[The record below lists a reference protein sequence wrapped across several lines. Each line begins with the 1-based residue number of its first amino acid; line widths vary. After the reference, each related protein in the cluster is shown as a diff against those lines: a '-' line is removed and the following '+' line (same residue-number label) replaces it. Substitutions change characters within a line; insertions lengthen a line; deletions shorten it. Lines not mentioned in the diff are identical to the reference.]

1 MFQISLENF
10 FKTKFYLYHYLRL
23 QSSEIEDWPYYELE
37 YTLENLKD
45 FLEKKKKG
53 EEEENDKY
61 KNDSSYR
68 KQKTDVGKSIN
79 TPKMPSAPR
88 ISAPSFRAPKKF

>member
-1 MFQISLENF
+1 LFQISLENF

-45 FLEKKKKG
+45 FLEKKKKH
-53 EEEENDKY
+53 EDEENDKH
-61 KNDSSYR
+61 KNNSSFS
-68 KQKTDVGKSIN
+68 KQKSDMNRSIN
-79 TPKMPSAPR
+79 TPKMPSTPR
-88 ISAPSFRAPKKF
+88 LSTPSLRAPKI